1 MLETLDEFARDGY
14 AAFADAGP
22 DLDALAG
29 ARVRV
34 AQAEG
39 SIEGEA
45 CGADADGALLVRVD
59 GVVQRFYSGDVSLR
73 PAGP

>member
-1 MLETLDEFARDGY
+1 
-14 AAFADAGP
+14 
-22 DLDALAG
+22 
-29 ARVRV
+29 VRI

-39 SIEGEA
+39 CVEGEA

-73 PAGP
+73 VAAT